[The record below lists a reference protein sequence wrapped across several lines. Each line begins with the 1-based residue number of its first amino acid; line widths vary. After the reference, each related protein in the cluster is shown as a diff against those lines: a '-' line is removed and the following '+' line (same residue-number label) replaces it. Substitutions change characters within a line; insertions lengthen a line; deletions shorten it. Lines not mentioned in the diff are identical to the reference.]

1 MELVDFILNMEG
13 IKDFYSASKMTDEI
27 MEEIVENAI
36 SASEA
41 SGSSCASSP
50 STGEVLHCPDTPCGQ
65 DSNYSK
71 KNRSI
76 KSVVSK
82 AKDPST
88 KSSFLPPCRVCG
100 DNASGF
106 HYGANTCE
114 ACKVS
119 VGCREWL
126 YIYMKMKS
134 SNDFFSNDFTK
145 ITKKKNNENKKVSI
159 FYSNY
164 FLRMILIHSRGCCCG
179 RNSVK

>member
-1 MELVDFILNMEG
+1 MMELVDFILNMEG

-126 YIYMKMKS
+126 YIYIYENEKLKWL
-134 SNDFFSNDFTK
+134 FSNDFTK

-164 FLRMILIHSRGCCCG
+164 FCIWF
-179 RNSVK
+179 

>member
-1 MELVDFILNMEG
+1 MMELVDFILNMEG

-126 YIYMKMKS
+126 FIYMNMKS
-134 SNDFFSNDFTK
+134 LNDVFSNDFTK
-145 ITKKKNNENKKVSI
+145 ITIKQRK
-159 FYSNY
+159 
-164 FLRMILIHSRGCCCG
+164 
-179 RNSVK
+179 

>member
-1 MELVDFILNMEG
+1 MMELVDFILNMEG

-119 VGCREWL
+119 VWVQRVFIH
-126 YIYMKMKS
+126 IYESENVKITYYL
-134 SNDFFSNDFTK
+134 NDFTK
-145 ITKKKNNENKKVSI
+145 LTIN
-159 FYSNY
+159 
-164 FLRMILIHSRGCCCG
+164 L
-179 RNSVK
+179 